1 MSKFESLE
9 QNNCSYFMHEVT
21 DPINSVYLHG
31 FSDNYDS
38 KSLTTTYHYTVFHG
52 VYQIIGHSAIFALQL
67 K

>member
-9 QNNCSYFMHEVT
+9 QNNCSYFMHEVA
-21 DPINSVYLHG
+21 DPINSIYLHG

-52 VYQIIGHSAIFALQL
+52 V
-67 K
+67 